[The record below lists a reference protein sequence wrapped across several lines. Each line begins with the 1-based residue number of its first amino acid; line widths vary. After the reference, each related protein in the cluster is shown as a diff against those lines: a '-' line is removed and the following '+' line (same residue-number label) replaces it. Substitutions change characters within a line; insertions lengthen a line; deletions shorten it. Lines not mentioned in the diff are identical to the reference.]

1 MDHGRRGSLQWLPAR
16 VMTCSTFP
24 DPIPSGAVAAPTHSP
39 APPPARYLPLRTA
52 RHVPYLLVR
61 VRVRPERHRPQS
73 CAIALRSLAPEG
85 SYLILS
91 LIPALI
97 SILRG
102 PDFFSRYHLPLYLD
116 RPSNYNIVFGCPSKY
131 NDGRWPHARHPKE
144 QARVWQGISRFHHT
158 PAHPIYWEDH
168 FASCVRGDLNSAAR
182 RPQ

>member
-1 MDHGRRGSLQWLPAR
+1 MLSNPFPSLPTGDVRSSPMAHTQRGSGTAARAKTPA
-16 VMTCSTFP
+16 TS
-24 DPIPSGAVAAPTHSP
+24 
-39 APPPARYLPLRTA
+39 TA

-102 PDFFSRYHLPLYLD
+102 RHFFSRYHLPLYLD

-144 QARVWQGISRFHHT
+144 QARVWYSIFRFHHT

-168 FASCVRGDLNSAAR
+168 FASCVRGHR
-182 RPQ
+182 RCR